1 MPGMT
6 AAQFLAGF
14 ARALRRARLKKGLT
28 QEAVAEAAGVHPTYV
43 SRVETGAYTPT
54 ISVAFRL
61 SHAVGRSLSSLVR
74 EAEERFSTTKSK

>member
-1 MPGMT
+1 MT
-6 AAQFLAGF
+6 SAQFLVGF

-28 QEAVAEAAGVHPTYV
+28 QEAVAEAARVHPTYV

-61 SHAVGRSLSSLVR
+61 SQAVGISLSSLVR
-74 EAEERFSTTKSK
+74 EAEDRSAAKGR